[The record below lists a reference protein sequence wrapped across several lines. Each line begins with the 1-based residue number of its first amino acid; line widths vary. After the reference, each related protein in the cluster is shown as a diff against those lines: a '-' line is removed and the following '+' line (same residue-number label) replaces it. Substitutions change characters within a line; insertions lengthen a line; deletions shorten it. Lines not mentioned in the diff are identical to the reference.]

1 MAERRNDEVMD
12 MVDGRTHASWVKAG
26 GTNNLQICSSTNDF
40 DQARGLCSKRAK
52 CASEDTTK
60 VQILLIRV
68 PGGGLLLAPKYSR
81 GPAASRARWRCSADL
96 ADESASEGAAGS
108 KILTSIRVK
117 DLRPS
122 RSGTMIS
129 AAV

>member
-60 VQILLIRV
+60 VQILYIYSSGCLGAVSCSRRSIHV
-68 PGGGLLLAPKYSR
+68 VQQLLELDGGVERIWLTSRHRRGLL
-81 GPAASRARWRCSADL
+81 GQ
-96 ADESASEGAAGS
+96 
-108 KILTSIRVK
+108 
-117 DLRPS
+117 
-122 RSGTMIS
+122 RS
-129 AAV
+129 